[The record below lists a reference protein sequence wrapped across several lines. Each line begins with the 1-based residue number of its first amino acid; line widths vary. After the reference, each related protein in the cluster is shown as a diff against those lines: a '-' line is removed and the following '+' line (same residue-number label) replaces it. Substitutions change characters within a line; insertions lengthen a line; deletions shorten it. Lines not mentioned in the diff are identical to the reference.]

1 MKEEDRS
8 NRNVGRE
15 SFLSIVIPCYKE
27 EQVLIE
33 THKRL
38 SQALAKL
45 QDYDYELVYIDD
57 GSPDQTLAILR
68 KIQQNDLKVRVVSF
82 SRNFGHQ
89 VAVTA
94 GLEHSKGDAVVVID
108 ADLQDPPEIIPE
120 MLALWRNGADVVYG
134 VRTDREGESRFKRFT
149 AKMFYR
155 IINRLS
161 DTPIPIDTGDFRLMD
176 RRAVEALLSMPERD
190 RCIRGMVAWVGFR
203 QESVKYRRASR
214 FAGTTKYPLRKMIR
228 FATDGILSF
237 SLVPLKIAT
246 WMGLVV
252 ATLSLLGIIYALV
265 VRLMTKMWVAG
276 WAFLIIAI
284 LFLGGIQL
292 VFLGVMGE
300 YLGRVYGEV
309 KRRPLYFVK
318 ERIGFSDTAMS
329 NKGVRT

>member
-45 QDYDYELVYIDD
+45 QDYDYELVYVDD
-57 GSPDQTLAILR
+57 GSPDQTLPILR
-68 KIQQNDLKVRVVSF
+68 RIQQGDPRVRVVSF

-108 ADLQDPPEIIPE
+108 ADLQDPPEVIPE

-134 VRTDREGESRFKRFT
+134 VRAEREGESRFKRFT

-190 RCIRGMVAWVGFR
+190 RFIRGMVAWVGFR
-203 QESVKYRRASR
+203 QEAVKYRRASR